1 MLSTEFESAASNQ
14 GAPMGENHDKF
25 NVFDPTGMMK
35 TMRDAGM
42 DNWAKMMTGL
52 VNSDAYAEANAEMLN
67 TWLSSSAPFRKSME
81 AAVNQALSALNLA
94 SRDDV
99 TRLAERF
106 TNIEMRLDDMDSKL
120 DESLRQKS
128 P

>member
-1 MLSTEFESAASNQ
+1 MS
-14 GAPMGENHDKF
+14 ENNDKF

-67 TWLSSSAPFRKSME
+67 AWLSSSAPFRKSME
-81 AAVNQALSALNLA
+81 TAVNKSLSVLNLA

-99 TRLAERF
+99 TRLAGRL
-106 TNIEMRLDDMDSKL
+106 TNIEMRLDDMEAKL
-120 DESLRQKS
+120 DESLRQKG

>member
-1 MLSTEFESAASNQ
+1 MS
-14 GAPMGENHDKF
+14 ENHEKF

-52 VNSDAYAEANAEMLN
+52 VNSEAYAEANAEMLN
-67 TWLSSSAPFRKSME
+67 AWLSSSAPFRKSME
-81 AAVNQALSALNLA
+81 TAVNQTLTALNLA

-106 TNIEMRLDDMDSKL
+106 TNIEMRLDDMEAKL
-120 DESLRQKS
+120 DESLRQKG